1 MPQANPPRLLN
12 AAGQSIWYDNIQRSM
27 LTSGMLA
34 RLIAEDDLRGITS
47 NPTIFEKAIAGSR
60 DYDEALRRELQ
71 RNPQQSSRDLFFTLA
86 IEDIRAAAEA
96 AGLPFVHIP
105 VRGGAM
111 TPADI
116 ARFKAAL
123 AELPQP
129 ILGYCRSGTRTT
141 FLWALSQAGER
152 PAEEIVALAAAAGY
166 DVSPLGPRLE
176 G

>member
-1 MPQANPPRLLN
+1 M
-12 AAGQSIWYDNIQRSM
+12 
-27 LTSGMLA
+27 T
-34 RLIAEDDLRGITS
+34 
-47 NPTIFEKAIAGSR
+47 
-60 DYDEALRRELQ
+60 
-71 RNPQQSSRDLFFTLA
+71 
-86 IEDIRAAAEA
+86 EDIRAAAEA
-96 AGLPFVHIP
+96 AGLSFVHIP
-105 VRGGAM
+105 IRGGAM
-111 TPADI
+111 TPDDV

-141 FLWALSQAGER
+141 YLWALSQAGER